1 MEVTRTLVRPSPL
14 LGLCVRGCL
23 LLGALHNKESTTPT
37 PDLTNDSCWFVSF
50 AKVVPMNVDFAI
62 HRFAE
67 WTMLM
72 LGESILSLLI
82 VDVPN
87 EDSSYFA
94 TFYFGLLTV
103 MFLQYLHFR
112 SMPHAADDHA
122 MRRSKNR
129 GVGWTI
135 FKYLYSCALVALG
148 AVYGVFVTSF
158 SYEVDETEM
167 HRRSRRTTSMMM
179 RMLGE
184 PDDFSARMLASTG
197 GSLTL
202 EEFNKME
209 QSAAHLFSIALS
221 IIFFALDGMSFM
233 TVGFEGCKSRV
244 HCSKNLQYN
253 IKGLLLIVCRVGLLV
268 FCATLSQWET
278 DPQVLA
284 GAGLCITIGQIIAR
298 KLGLRYLS
306 KNLDNEAIEDSAA
319 KH

>member
-1 MEVTRTLVRPSPL
+1 
-14 LGLCVRGCL
+14 
-23 LLGALHNKESTTPT
+23 
-37 PDLTNDSCWFVSF
+37 
-50 AKVVPMNVDFAI
+50 MNVDFSI

-82 VDVPN
+82 VDVPH
-87 EDSSYFA
+87 EDSDYFA
-94 TFYFGLLTV
+94 TFYCGLLTV

-148 AVYGVFVTSF
+148 AVFGVFVTSF
-158 SYEVDETEM
+158 SYEVDETDT
-167 HRRSRRTTSMMM
+167 HRRSRRTTSVMM
-179 RMLGE
+179 RMIMGE
-184 PDDFSARMLASTG
+184 PPDDFRVRMLASGG
-197 GSLTL
+197 GSLTQQ
-202 EEFNKME
+202 EFDDME

-233 TVGFEGCKSRV
+233 TVGLQGCKSRV
-244 HCSKNLQYN
+244 HCSKSLQYN
-253 IKGLLLIVCRVGLLV
+253 IKGLLLILFRVGLLV

-284 GAGLCITIGQIIAR
+284 VAGLGITIGQIIAR
-298 KLGLRYLS
+298 KFGWRYLS
-306 KNLDNEAIEDSAA
+306 KNLDDDVEGVATPHGRTTPGTEHAGE
-319 KH
+319 